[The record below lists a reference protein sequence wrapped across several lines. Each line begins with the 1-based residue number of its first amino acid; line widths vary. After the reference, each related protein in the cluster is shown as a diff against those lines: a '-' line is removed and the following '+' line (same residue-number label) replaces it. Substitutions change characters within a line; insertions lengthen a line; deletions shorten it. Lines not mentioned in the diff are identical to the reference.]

1 MIGEGQIPYPGDALI
16 GKGDDLKK
24 ISPNARTDKACQEE
38 DWVGRVS
45 MIGEN
50 SKGIQIGTSGTT
62 GKMPNGKYD
71 MPSTLE
77 DSKDFPLTNFGE
89 INYCCSDSES
99 DTSCKARQTVCLED
113 GLANEDLT
121 VDEEKSASRPP
132 LKYPNRFQS
141 YFLPPGFHN
150 WSDVWKYLRYLL
162 FLSRCRGQ
170 GKDSNLVFT
179 PSSPTNQSSLPSA
192 SPRNDGSY
200 PQLKIRAQEIPLT
213 PPERELLRCAGLD
226 TYLMIRFARFGFDV
240 TFYPFAVAC
249 VTVFPVY
256 ISSSRDSWKNEGFF
270 SLTINRVDEND
281 SIMWVV
287 VVFTVLLYL
296 FVLRRLWM
304 EWEVVIK
311 LRHHFLE
318 NGDENFHKSS
328 TYLKK
333 FRNTCIVECVPKRH
347 RSDRSLQIIFEKL
360 FPGQIKNAEMV
371 IHTSTLDKILDKRRK
386 FLDKYESVVAR
397 YEYEKWKYEQGSTRC
412 YVATSEPIEPQV
424 RTSGSCFKGTNE
436 SAIKHYK
443 TMFDQL
449 KVSAHEEYDKIV
461 EKRMQVKNARSL
473 SNSLGNGGDR
483 DNFDMYFLFLP
494 SLVQEALGLN
504 IPEFFCG
511 TGFVEFKSLS
521 AKQSAVQCNL
531 SGEPNWM
538 ITRDAPDPRDIL
550 WSNICTEHTKIET
563 RKIVTQFF
571 LVIGILVWGTF
582 VTIVTNAANK
592 SIDNIRKADP
602 FQDVNES
609 NSNLVVVLRGY
620 IPPLIVSLI
629 LLWLPQVFF
638 ILAVRVIRFK
648 SLSQVDEFVMK
659 WNTGYR
665 LANIFF
671 IFFSI
676 SLIDAFR
683 CFKDDPELFIQLVA
697 EGILRQSTFLIN
709 LVLIS
714 TGQETMLQLLQ
725 WRSLIKQALYRPLVN
740 LNKRSRRY
748 LDRLNEAPDFEKA
761 FIFGFFAPTLSYGL
775 MVAMMYSYMAPL
787 VLGVCSFFFWVASK
801 VHTHNALYVYVQP
814 FEGGGKIFY
823 YWNRIVF
830 TTLYSSIIIFSGVLA
845 LKKFPQMSVSFLI
858 IMILVTV
865 VVDKSI
871 QNTFVSHS
879 LNLPMTIARIND
891 EEEAALI
898 QKSETKSDGGENFI
912 YRHPMLN
919 QANWDKRPFWWG

>member
-1 MIGEGQIPYPGDALI
+1 LS
-16 GKGDDLKK
+16 LL
-24 ISPNARTDKACQEE
+24 S
-38 DWVGRVS
+38 
-45 MIGEN
+45 
-50 SKGIQIGTSGTT
+50 
-62 GKMPNGKYD
+62 
-71 MPSTLE
+71 
-77 DSKDFPLTNFGE
+77 
-89 INYCCSDSES
+89 
-99 DTSCKARQTVCLED
+99 QT
-113 GLANEDLT
+113 
-121 VDEEKSASRPP
+121 
-132 LKYPNRFQS
+132 
-141 YFLPPGFHN
+141 
-150 WSDVWKYLRYLL
+150 
-162 FLSRCRGQ
+162 
-170 GKDSNLVFT
+170 
-179 PSSPTNQSSLPSA
+179 
-192 SPRNDGSY
+192 
-200 PQLKIRAQEIPLT
+200 
-213 PPERELLRCAGLD
+213 
-226 TYLMIRFARFGFDV
+226 
-240 TFYPFAVAC
+240 
-249 VTVFPVY
+249 
-256 ISSSRDSWKNEGFF
+256 
-270 SLTINRVDEND
+270 
-281 SIMWVV
+281 
-287 VVFTVLLYL
+287 
-296 FVLRRLWM
+296 
-304 EWEVVIK
+304 
-311 LRHHFLE
+311 
-318 NGDENFHKSS
+318 
-328 TYLKK
+328 
-333 FRNTCIVECVPKRH
+333 
-347 RSDRSLQIIFEKL
+347 
-360 FPGQIKNAEMV
+360 
-371 IHTSTLDKILDKRRK
+371 
-386 FLDKYESVVAR
+386 
-397 YEYEKWKYEQGSTRC
+397 
-412 YVATSEPIEPQV
+412 
-424 RTSGSCFKGTNE
+424 
-436 SAIKHYK
+436 
-443 TMFDQL
+443 
-449 KVSAHEEYDKIV
+449 
-461 EKRMQVKNARSL
+461 
-473 SNSLGNGGDR
+473 
-483 DNFDMYFLFLP
+483 
-494 SLVQEALGLN
+494 
-504 IPEFFCG
+504 
-511 TGFVEFKSLS
+511 
-521 AKQSAVQCNL
+521 
-531 SGEPNWM
+531 
-538 ITRDAPDPRDIL
+538 
-550 WSNICTEHTKIET
+550 
-563 RKIVTQFF
+563 
-571 LVIGILVWGTF
+571 
-582 VTIVTNAANK
+582 VTIVTNAANE